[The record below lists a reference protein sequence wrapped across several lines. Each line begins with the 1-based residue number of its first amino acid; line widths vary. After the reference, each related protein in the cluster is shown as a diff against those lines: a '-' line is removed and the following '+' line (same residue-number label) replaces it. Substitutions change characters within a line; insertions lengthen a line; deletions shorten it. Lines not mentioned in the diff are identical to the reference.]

1 MCGGSFLWDAYL
13 PYLDSEP
20 HFKLQ
25 KSKSEYIHTYEKEQR
40 DINILRKNI
49 ISIWKSIHNYLLRT
63 FSANTIQAPSR
74 GQLPHL
80 GSRSD
85 PLLST

>member
-1 MCGGSFLWDAYL
+1 M
-13 PYLDSEP
+13 
-20 HFKLQ
+20 
-25 KSKSEYIHTYEKEQR
+25 HTYEKEQR

-49 ISIWKSIHNYLLRT
+49 ISIWKCIHNYLLRT
-63 FSANTIQAPSR
+63 FSANIIQVPSR
-74 GQLPHL
+74 GQLPDL